1 MAAAASGED
10 RLGSESRLEA
20 APTKKTAASIA
31 GGGFFNV
38 QKPET
43 QPFFNS

>member
-1 MAAAASGED
+1 MAAAASGDD

-20 APTKKTAASIA
+20 APPKKNAASIA
-31 GGGFFNV
+31 GGGFLDIPV
-38 QKPET
+38 PET